1 MWLLLGLNISE
12 SEQSVR
18 CSHVG
23 TQPMARVSLDSVNSG
38 CSQLISALTPSP
50 AESPWRANSPGNR
63 SGEAAL
69 TRALCHQLPE
79 KFASSQAGH
88 PGFSFF
94 PL

>member
-38 CSQLISALTPSP
+38 CSQLISALTASPQNHHGAQTAQETGVGSCTHPSSVSP
-50 AESPWRANSPGNR
+50 AA
-63 SGEAAL
+63 
-69 TRALCHQLPE
+69 
-79 KFASSQAGH
+79 
-88 PGFSFF
+88 
-94 PL
+94 